1 MGLPKTKTATTL
13 RNDLYESL
21 KEASEGKTQ
30 IITHK
35 QGEPVVL
42 ISQERFNKLLDEKEA
57 LKKMSIGL
65 AQIKEGKGTS
75 HKTAIASLKKMSKK
89 WIKIIG
95 MNWFKILP
103 WIFQKGIGLRG

>member
-21 KEASEGKTQ
+21 KEASEGETQ

-35 QGEPVVL
+35 QGDPVIL
-42 ISQERFNKLLDEKEA
+42 ISQERFNKLLNEKEA

-65 AQIKEGKGTS
+65 TQIKEEKGIS
-75 HKTAIASLKKMSKK
+75 HKTAIARLKKMSKK
-89 WIKIIG
+89 WK
-95 MNWFKILP
+95 
-103 WIFQKGIGLRG
+103 